1 MKHKVGKGHF
11 ELEMPADWSLVETGE
26 YFEGQVHEDLK
37 STYSIRNAKGS
48 EMAVLSTGIEYYAHG
63 EPPMTQVHNEIIDFS
78 DKAVNGQSYVF
89 ATSKGSTGTSISL
102 AMGKKNQLEVAD
114 ALPWVFSPSQSRSAT
129 FYRVIEDDEQLTGVD
144 PSLTGAARAR
154 AYAKTEEYRQLKS
167 IMLSLKEIKK
177 FTAPPL
183 GEASTEAAS
192 CVGAQYTYELGNSQL
207 SCDEAK
213 AFLQRLL
220 QERPSTGGVEIIGF
234 GACMLAVEG
243 EPGFCLVDSTGGR
256 FEFSVK

>member
-102 AMGKKNQLEVAD
+102 AMGKKNQLEAAD
-114 ALPWVFSPSQSRSAT
+114 ALPWVFSPSQSSSAT
-129 FYRVIEDDEQLTGVD
+129 FYRVIEDDQQLTGVD

-154 AYAKTEEYRQLKS
+154 AYAKTEEYKQLKS
-167 IMLSLKEIKK
+167 VMLSLKEIKK

-183 GEASTEAAS
+183 GEASTERPPASAQSTPTSWGIPSSAAMRRR
-192 CVGAQYTYELGNSQL
+192 L
-207 SCDEAK
+207 SCSGCCKSARAPAGWRSSVSAPACWLWK
-213 AFLQRLL
+213 GSPVSAWLI
-220 QERPSTGGVEIIGF
+220 RPEDVSNS
-234 GACMLAVEG
+234 A
-243 EPGFCLVDSTGGR
+243 
-256 FEFSVK
+256 

>member
-1 MKHKVGKGHF
+1 MKRTVGKGHF
-11 ELEMPADWSLVETGE
+11 ELELPADWGLVETGE

-37 STYSIRNAKGS
+37 SSYSIRNAKGAQ
-48 EMAVLSTGIEYYAHG
+48 MAVLSTGIEYYAHG
-63 EPPMTQVHNEIIDFS
+63 EPPMTQVHNEIVDFS

-114 ALPWVFSPSQSRSAT
+114 ALPWVFSPSDSSSAT

-144 PSLTGAARAR
+144 PSLTEIARAK
-154 AYAKTEEYRQLKS
+154 AYAKTPEYRQLKS
-167 IMLSLKEIKK
+167 VMLSMREIKK

-183 GEASTEAAS
+183 GEASTAPAS
-192 CVGAQYTYELGNSQL
+192 CVGAKYSYDLGNSQL

-220 QERPSTGGVEIIGF
+220 QERPSTGGVEIIGV
-234 GACMLAVEG
+234 GACMLAWEDA
-243 EPGFCLVDSTGGR
+243 PGFCLVESTGGR
-256 FEFSVK
+256 FDFSVR